1 MTPLTDPDPFVE
13 PLSFIDDADASF
25 DEWTLDELDRS
36 ADLASIRFAGLRADV
51 AIE

>member
-13 PLSFIDDADASF
+13 PLSFLDDADASF
-25 DEWTLDELDRS
+25 AEWTLDDLDRS
-36 ADLASIRFAGLRADV
+36 ADLLSVRFAGMRTDV